1 MEVSG
6 STIHCREVVFPLKN
20 LPVLRLTQ
28 GEETGD
34 AETLAAAVERRLRR
48 YADQEGLCQVAL
60 ALTGEVSPPYRRVA
74 ELARGLRAGLEPLC
88 AAGYFP
94 VVVVERDMAKVL
106 GQAMGGSPLL
116 CLDGV
121 SVREGD
127 YLDIG
132 APVAGG
138 SVLPVVVKTLAFSN
152 SVPGGERRER
162 RDL

>member
-1 MEVSG
+1 MYK
-6 STIHCREVVFPLKN
+6 R
-20 LPVLRLTQ
+20 Q
-28 GEETGD
+28 
-34 AETLAAAVERRLRR
+34 
-48 YADQEGLCQVAL
+48 
-60 ALTGEVSPPYRRVA
+60 VSPPYRRVA
-74 ELARGLRAGLEPLC
+74 ELARGLRAGLEPLYT
-88 AAGYFP
+88 AGYFP